1 MHFWGLDVFLSG
13 THLPSCVKALTP
25 GKIEHLVAQ
34 RPFCQTKYVSLF
46 AGAIREQIFFPSFA
60 LLCSE
65 YSYHSLFLLSV
76 GWSRVVGVAVGGGRG
91 VTH

>member
-25 GKIEHLVAQ
+25 GEIEHPIAQ
-34 RPFCQTKYVSLF
+34 RPLCQTKYVSLF
-46 AGAIREQIFFPSFA
+46 AATIREHIFSSLV

-65 YSYHSLFLLSV
+65 YSYRSLSVLSV
-76 GWSRVVGVAVGGGRG
+76 GWSGVVGVAAGRG
-91 VTH
+91 AGG